1 MEDRNIY
8 CIVCTQGEMS
18 YQDVLRE
25 CKSQKWVPIL
35 VMRLEEGPPIIPC
48 FESTEVARNFARRNL
63 PKSWLRGV
71 VNLTMRDTQWIDKKG
86 WRIVLYDFPKKLKDV
101 VPFDIEVLEYDEEPK
116 IIGI

>member
-1 MEDRNIY
+1 
-8 CIVCTQGEMS
+8 MS
-18 YQDVLRE
+18 VWKTEISTALSVLRAR
-25 CKSQKWVPIL
+25 CLTRMFSVS
-35 VMRLEEGPPIIPC
+35 VSRRNGCLEEGPPIIPC